1 MTSIF
6 TQIVEGQLPCHKIA
20 ENADY
25 LAFLDINPINL
36 GHTLVIPKEEVDY
49 VFDLDDECFQG
60 LMAFTKPVAMAIKQ
74 ALSCQR
80 VGMIVAG
87 YEIPHAHVH
96 LIPTNS
102 MTDLS
107 FSQARSASN
116 DQLATVAEKIRKQ
129 LITR

>member
-1 MTSIF
+1 MSIF
-6 TQIVEGQLPCHKIA
+6 TQIAEGQLPCHKIA

-49 VFDLDDECFQG
+49 IFDLDDKCFQG
-60 LMAFTKPVAMAIKQ
+60 LMAFTKPLAIAIKQ
-74 ALSCQR
+74 VVSCQR

-96 LIPTNS
+96 LVPTDS

-107 FSQARSASN
+107 FSQARSVTN
-116 DQLATVAEKIRKQ
+116 DQLAVVAKKIRKQ

>member
-1 MTSIF
+1 MSIF
-6 TQIVEGQLPCHKIA
+6 TQIAEGQLPCHKIA

-74 ALSCQR
+74 AVSCQR

>member
-1 MTSIF
+1 
-6 TQIVEGQLPCHKIA
+6 LPKIA